1 MLVNFEPYSLKNHVR
16 RGARYRDHKS
26 FTLFLAHFHTLKA
39 THFGSYAARCLYS
52 ILMYMD
58 RTYGALLKGLL
69 NGIVKKMMKNRWK
82 KRQNELQKRLTR
94 WLPDISTDRQT
105 PQLHRFHLFAFT
117 IVKRHFILFF
127 QIILARNIATNS
139 H

>member
-1 MLVNFEPYSLKNHVR
+1 MTIIFIFISKMVDFKLLL
-16 RGARYRDHKS
+16 
-26 FTLFLAHFHTLKA
+26 TLQIPCSPRLRHTLKA
-39 THFGSYAARCLYS
+39 THFGLHAARCLYS
-52 ILMYMD
+52 ILMYMNK
-58 RTYGALLKGLL
+58 TYGALLKGLL

-82 KRQNELQKRLTR
+82 KRQNELQRRLTR